1 VQRTVPGDS
10 RGGAQWIYQ
19 GVALAI
25 AAAAVLGLAGWLR
38 AARPS
43 AEAPYTAWND
53 YGGSPDSMQYSA
65 LSQIDRGNVATLQQ
79 AWFHPVDG
87 DAVRLAFN
95 PLIVD
100 GVMYVR
106 GAKGRLVALD
116 AATGTERWRSTEEA
130 FDRGVS
136 YWESADR
143 TDRRLMVT
151 SRNGLR
157 QVDARTGR
165 LITTFGV
172 GGTVDMRAGTPRRLG
187 GPNKTPGRIFEN
199 LVIVGSL
206 TGEGYGS
213 PPGDIRAY
221 DVRTGALVWTFH
233 TVPRP
238 GEFGYETWPAKAHE
252 YAGGVNNWGEMTV
265 DEKHALVFVPLGSPT
280 HDLYGADRAG
290 DNLFGNS
297 LVALDARTGTRRWHF
312 QTVHHDLWDY
322 DLAAAPKL
330 LTVQH
335 EGRPVEI
342 VAQAGKTGFLY
353 VFERLTGKPLWP
365 IVERPVPKSDVP
377 GEVSSP
383 TQPFPT
389 RPAPFAR
396 QSFTPDDVNP
406 FMGEAE
412 QAALKQA
419 VRAAAN
425 DGLFTPSSDKRH
437 HIQFPGAWGGA
448 NWGSTAA
455 DPATGMLYVRSLE
468 MPSYRKMSL
477 VKPAAADAPVIK
489 GGPRERQGYQTFV
502 QSCAACH
509 GPGAMPMR
517 SPATLGAEHF
527 RKLVRQGQ
535 AQMPAFPAAVLPGD
549 RLDALEAYLLTL
561 GAADDDDR
569 ADPDTP
575 LRLPP
580 NPSRYQ
586 GPDVRYSG
594 AFSAGWYTSNGLP
607 ASGPPFTQLVAYDLN
622 DGSVKWRI
630 ADGTSPG
637 LAAQGITG
645 TGSVRPKNGP
655 VVTAGGLLFIANDQ
669 DRRLRAYDKADG
681 RLLWEHE
688 IPANPEGI
696 PAVYAVDGRQYIAF
710 AAGASWGTGGDPV
723 WRNGFHRKPS
733 DAKAQGYYVFALP
746 AASR

>member
-1 VQRTVPGDS
+1 MAATGLVAVAAWS
-10 RGGAQWIYQ
+10 GGAD
-19 GVALAI
+19 ATS
-25 AAAAVLGLAGWLR
+25 
-38 AARPS
+38 RP
-43 AEAPYTAWND
+43 PYTTWGD
-53 YGGSPDSMQYSA
+53 YGGAPDSMQYSA
-65 LSQIDRGNVATLQQ
+65 LAQVRRDNVATLQQ
-79 AWFHPVDG
+79 AWFYPVGG

-100 GVMYVR
+100 DVMYVR
-106 GAKGRLVALD
+106 GAGGRLVALE
-116 AATGTERWRSTEEA
+116 AATGKELWRSTEEA

-143 TDRRLMVT
+143 QDRRLMVT
-151 SRNGLR
+151 TRNGLR

-165 LITTFGV
+165 LVTTFGV
-172 GGTVDMRAGTPRRLG
+172 GGTVDMRSGTPRPSG
-187 GPNKTPGRIFEN
+187 GPSKTPPRIFDD
-199 LVIVGSL
+199 LLIVGSL

-221 DVRTGALVWTFH
+221 DVRTGSLVWTFH

-238 GEFGYETWPAKAHE
+238 GEFGYETWPPDAHL

-265 DEKHALVFVPLGSPT
+265 DAKHGLVFVPLGSPT

-297 LVALDARTGTRRWHF
+297 LVALDARTGKRKWHF

-330 LTVQH
+330 LTVRH
-335 EGRPVEI
+335 HGRSVDI

-353 VFERLTGKPLWP
+353 VFERVTGRPLWP
-365 IVERPVPKSDVP
+365 IEERRVPRSEVP

-396 QSFTPDDVNP
+396 QSFTPEDVNP
-406 FMGEAE
+406 FVSADE
-412 QAALKQA
+412 QATLKQA
-419 VRAAAN
+419 VREARHE
-425 DGLFTPSSDKRH
+425 GLFTPSSHTRH

-455 DPATGMLYVRSLE
+455 DPGTGTVFVRSLE
-468 MPSYRKMSL
+468 MPSYRKMTRVEPRASDEPL
-477 VKPAAADAPVIK
+477 IK
-489 GGPRERQGYQTFV
+489 GGARERQGYQAFV
-502 QSCAACH
+502 ASCAACH
-509 GPGAMPMR
+509 GSGAMPMR
-517 SPATLGAEHF
+517 SPAALGPETF
-527 RKLVRQGQ
+527 RRLVREGQ
-535 AQMPAFPAAVLPGD
+535 AQMPPFPPAALPDGQ
-549 RLDALEAYLLTL
+549 LDALEAYLLTVPL
-561 GAADDDDR
+561 ADDDDR
-569 ADPDTP
+569 GDPNAP

-580 NPSRYQ
+580 NPARYQ
-586 GPDVRYSG
+586 GPRVRYAG

-622 DGSVKWRI
+622 DGSVKWRV
-630 ADGTSPG
+630 ADGTAPG
-637 LAAQGITG
+637 LAAQGIRG

-655 VVTAGGLLFIANDQ
+655 VATAGGLVFIANDQ
-669 DRRLRAYDKADG
+669 DRRLRAYDTADG
-681 RLLWEHE
+681 SLLWEHE

-696 PAVYAVDGRQYIAF
+696 PAVYAVNGRQYIAF
-710 AAGASWGTGGDPV
+710 AAGASWGTGSDPI
-723 WRNGFHRKPS
+723 WRNAFHRTPS
-733 DAKAQGYYVFALP
+733 EAGAQGYYVFALP
-746 AASR
+746 ATAR